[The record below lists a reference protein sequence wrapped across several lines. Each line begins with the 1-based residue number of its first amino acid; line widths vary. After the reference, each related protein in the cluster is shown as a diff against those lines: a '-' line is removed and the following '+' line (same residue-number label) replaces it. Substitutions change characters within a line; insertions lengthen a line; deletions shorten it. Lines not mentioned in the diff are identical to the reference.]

1 MEGGNFLVS
10 TRINLKKHE
19 IKEIILKIQKTE
31 KSNFIFISRKEE
43 TDKNP
48 YSFFLELNINYND
61 ALEVIKSLTL
71 SDYKYSLFDI
81 NCKYGYL
88 HVFYKVKLEKTAY
101 IKIGFK
107 NEKTVVIS
115 FLEKKY
121 EN

>member
-43 TDKNP
+43 TEKNP

-61 ALEVIKSLTL
+61 ALEVIKEGV
-71 SDYKYSLFDI
+71 Y
-81 NCKYGYL
+81 YGYL
-88 HVFYKVKLEKTAY
+88 VESPNGIL
-101 IKIGFK
+101 IQ
-107 NEKTVVIS
+107 
-115 FLEKKY
+115 
-121 EN
+121 